1 LNLEVHGRSPEAEM
15 KLRENLLARS
25 VVGAS
30 LAGLLFCSAVSFAQ
44 APPSA
49 PQPAPNPR
57 GAPIRALGS
66 AWNPKSIAAI
76 KASNAKKDDQ
86 FGFIVA
92 LSGDGNT
99 MAASSTAEDSAAKG
113 INGNQADHSALNAGA
128 VYVFVRTGGAWVQQ
142 AYLKASNAKSGD
154 QFGSSLALSNDGNT
168 LAVGAVGEPSSATGV
183 NGNQAD
189 TSMPGA
195 GAVYVFTRAGN
206 AWSQQAY
213 VKASNTG
220 EKSDGDQ
227 FGYSVALSGDG
238 NTLATGAISEDSAA
252 TGINGNQAD
261 NSADSAGAVYVFTRA
276 GGAWSQQA
284 YVKPWNTTNRGN
296 LFGYSVGLSGNGDT
310 LAAGSYD
317 EERGKGAVYVFTR
330 SGGAWSQQ
338 IRLMASNAEDG
349 DSLGCSIAIS
359 DDGNTVAAG
368 AFDEDSLLRGI
379 QPPTEGSNDAASDV
393 STGAAYVFVRNG
405 SAWSQQAFV
414 KATNTRLNDQFA
426 WALALSRDGNTLAVG
441 AHLEDSGA
449 SGLNGNQEDASA
461 EDSGAAYV
469 YTRSGTTWSPA
480 AYVKAS
486 SPRSSAEFGISL
498 ALNGDGKVLAVG
510 AFKDSSGGAGVNPAH
525 AVKPAE
531 ESGAAY
537 IYY

>member
-1 LNLEVHGRSPEAEM
+1 
-15 KLRENLLARS
+15 
-25 VVGAS
+25 
-30 LAGLLFCSAVSFAQ
+30 
-44 APPSA
+44 
-49 PQPAPNPR
+49 
-57 GAPIRALGS
+57 
-66 AWNPKSIAAI
+66 
-76 KASNAKKDDQ
+76 
-86 FGFIVA
+86 
-92 LSGDGNT
+92 
-99 MAASSTAEDSAAKG
+99 
-113 INGNQADHSALNAGA
+113 
-128 VYVFVRTGGAWVQQ
+128 
-142 AYLKASNAKSGD
+142 
-154 QFGSSLALSNDGNT
+154 
-168 LAVGAVGEPSSATGV
+168 
-183 NGNQAD
+183 
-189 TSMPGA
+189 MPGA
-195 GAVYVFTRAGN
+195 GAVYVFTRAGGT
-206 AWSQQAY
+206 WVQQAY

-261 NSADSAGAVYVFTRA
+261 NSADSAGAVYVFARA

-317 EERGKGAVYVFTR
+317 EERGKGAVYIFTR

-379 QPPTEGSNDAASDV
+379 QPPNEGSNDSASDV

-405 SAWSQQAFV
+405 LVWSQQAFI

-461 EDSGAAYV
+461 EDAGAAYV
-469 YTRSGTTWSPA
+469 YTRSGTTWAPA

-486 SPRSSAEFGISL
+486 SPRASAEFGISL

-510 AFKDSSGGAGVNPAH
+510 AFKDSGGGTGVNPVH
-525 AVKPAE
+525 AAKPAE